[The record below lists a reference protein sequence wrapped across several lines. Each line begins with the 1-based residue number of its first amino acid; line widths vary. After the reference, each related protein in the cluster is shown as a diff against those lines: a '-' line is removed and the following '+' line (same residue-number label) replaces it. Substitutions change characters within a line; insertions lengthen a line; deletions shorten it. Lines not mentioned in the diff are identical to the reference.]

1 MLHFCELEISVMN
14 WRHRTERKF
23 ESFSDLIFTHSKKT
37 ILAILLLV
45 AAFGTQL
52 PNLTMDT
59 STEGFLHKTDSMRVA
74 YDEFRDQFGRDEKL
88 LIAIKTENVF
98 DLNFLK
104 KLEKLH
110 KKLEAELPYITDV
123 NSLINAR
130 NTYGD
135 EESLIVE
142 DLFEVLPDSQQQI
155 EPQKQRAL
163 NNPLLENLLFS
174 EDQTF
179 TTIVIDTQT
188 YSSFDADGKLIVEQE
203 EDEFADEPI
212 NIAPAAKL
220 YLSDAENTVIVQKTQ
235 TIVKEFEADN
245 FEIYLTG
252 SAVIAGTLKQS
263 MMADTK
269 SFITKMIVMIVIVL
283 ALLFKRVSGVLLPL
297 ISVAF
302 TIAVTLSMMAITN
315 TPFTIV
321 TQIMPSFLLAVI
333 TGGAIHLLAIF
344 YKDLSKTQDRKA
356 SLRYAMG
363 HSGLAIVMT
372 SLTTAAGLWSFSFSD
387 LSPVADL
394 GIFASSG
401 VLIGLLFNLVLL
413 PALIASMKIRPHTA
427 KEDAQEHTQMDKML
441 LSISRISTGYPKAII
456 AISGLMIVVAIAFA
470 SQLRFSHYPLV
481 WFPEDHASRVATEV
495 VDDKLKGSITLE
507 IVIDTGKEN
516 GLYDPAMLNKIQT
529 ATDYLNTIQTD
540 TYFVGKTLSLVDVLK
555 ETNRALNEN
564 QAAFYSI
571 PQDKDLIAQELFL
584 FENSGSDDLEDF
596 VDASFSKA
604 RITVKAPYIDA
615 LEYNG
620 FITQVQQQLDQE
632 FKGVATVQLTG
643 ITTLLSVIM
652 EKSIH
657 SSAVSYVI
665 AFGLISIMM
674 VVLVGNVKIGLIS
687 MIPNMLPIL
696 FLSTIMVIFDMPLD
710 MFTMLIGAIAL
721 GLAVDDTVHFMHNFR
736 RYELEY
742 NDVDKAVR
750 LTLMGTGRAITVT
763 SIVLS
768 VGFLVLLFASMSS
781 MFNFGILT
789 ASAIFI
795 ALLADFFL
803 VPAIMKLMIHNKGDL

>member
-1 MLHFCELEISVMN
+1 MN

-23 ESFSDLIFTHSKKT
+23 ERFSDLLFTHSKKT
-37 ILAILLLV
+37 IFAVLLLV
-45 AAFGTQL
+45 TGFGSQL
-52 PNLTMDT
+52 STLTMDT

-88 LIAIKTENVF
+88 LVAIKTENVF
-98 DLNFLK
+98 DLDFLK

-135 EESLIVE
+135 EKSLIVE
-142 DLFEVLPDSQQQI
+142 DLFEVLPSSQQQI

-163 NNPLLENLLFS
+163 NNPLLQNLLFS
-174 EDQTF
+174 EDQKF
-179 TTIVIDTQT
+179 AALVIDTQT
-188 YSSFDADGKLIVEQE
+188 YSSFDADGKLLVEQE
-203 EDEFADEPI
+203 EDEFADELVI
-212 NIAPAAKL
+212 SAPTDQI
-220 YLSDAENTVIVQKTQ
+220 YLSDAENTLIVNKAQQ
-235 TIVKEFEADN
+235 IIKEFAADD

-263 MMADTK
+263 MMEDTK

-283 ALLFKRVSGVLLPL
+283 GLLFKRVSGVLLPL
-297 ISVAF
+297 VSVAF
-302 TIAVTLSMMAITN
+302 TITVTLSLMAITGV
-315 TPFTIV
+315 PFTIV

-344 YKDLSKTQDRKA
+344 YKDLSKTQDRKT

-372 SLTTAAGLWSFSFSD
+372 SLTTAAGLWSFSFSE

-394 GIFASSG
+394 GVFASSG

-413 PALIASMKIRPHTA
+413 PALIASMKIKPHTA

-456 AISGLMIVVAIAFA
+456 AVSTLMIVVAIAFA
-470 SQLRFSHYPLV
+470 SQLRFSHYPLI

-495 VDDKLKGSITLE
+495 VDDKLKGSITME
-507 IVIDTGKEN
+507 IVIDTGREN
-516 GLYDPAMLNKIQT
+516 GLYEPAVLNKIEQ
-529 ATDYLNTIQTD
+529 ATDYLNSVQTQD
-540 TYFVGKTLSLVDVLK
+540 FYVGKTLSLVDVLK

-564 QAAFYSI
+564 KSEYYVV
-571 PQDKDLIAQELFL
+571 PQDKNLVAQELFL

-604 RITVKAPYIDA
+604 RITVKLPYVES
-615 LEYNG
+615 LGYNK
-620 FITQVQQQLDQE
+620 FLTEWQTYFNQQFD
-632 FKGVATVQLTG
+632 GVADVRFTG
-643 ITTLLSVIM
+643 ISVLLSTIM
-652 EKSIH
+652 EKAIH

-674 VVLVGNVKIGLIS
+674 IALIGNVKIGLIS

-750 LTLMGTGRAITVT
+750 LTLMGTGRAIVVT

-781 MFNFGILT
+781 MFNFGVLT

-803 VPAIMKLMIHNKGDL
+803 VPAIMKLLIHNKGDL

>member
-1 MLHFCELEISVMN
+1 MN
-14 WRHRTERKF
+14 WRHRAERKF
-23 ESFSDLIFTHSKKT
+23 EHFSDVIFDHSKKT
-37 ILAILLLV
+37 ISVILLV
-45 AAFGTQL
+45 VFAFATQL
-52 PNLTMDT
+52 PSLTMDT
-59 STEGFLHKTDSMRVA
+59 STEGFLHKTDPMRVA

-88 LIAIKTENVF
+88 LVAIKTTDVF

-130 NTYGD
+130 NTYGNQ
-135 EESLIVE
+135 ESLIVE
-142 DLFEVLPDSQQQI
+142 DLFEELPINQADI
-155 EPQKQRAL
+155 DPQKQRAL
-163 NNPLLENLLFS
+163 NNPLFENLLYS
-174 EDQTF
+174 KDQTF

-188 YSSFDADGKLIVEQE
+188 YSSFDEQGNKIVVEE
-203 EDEFADEPI
+203 EDEFADDDPRETP
-212 NIAPAAKL
+212 KL
-220 YLSDAENTVIVQKTQ
+220 YLSDQENTEIVKKTQ
-235 TIVKEFEADN
+235 AIIKDFIADD
-245 FEIYLTG
+245 FQIYLTG

-263 MMADTK
+263 MQADTK
-269 SFITKMIVMIVIVL
+269 SFVQKMVIAIIVVL
-283 ALLFKRVSGVLLPL
+283 ALLFKRVSGVFLPL
-297 ISVAF
+297 LAVTF
-302 TIAVTLSMMAITN
+302 TILVTLSMMAMTG
-315 TPFTIV
+315 TPFTII

-344 YKDLSKTQDRKA
+344 YKDLSKTQDRKT

-372 SLTTAAGLWSFSFSD
+372 SLTTAAGLWSFSFSE

-394 GIFASSG
+394 GVFASSG
-401 VLIGLLFNLVLL
+401 VMIGLLFNLALL
-413 PALIASMKIRPHTA
+413 PALIAIMKIKPHTT
-427 KEDAQEHTQMDKML
+427 KEDAQEHTLMDTVL
-441 LSISRISTGYPKAII
+441 LNISRISTGYPKAII
-456 AISGLMIVVAIAFA
+456 AVSSLMIVVAIFFA
-470 SQLRFSHYPLV
+470 SQLRFSHFPLE
-481 WFPEDHASRVATEV
+481 WFPETHESRVATEV

-507 IVIDTGKEN
+507 IIIDTGKEN
-516 GLYDPAMLNKIQT
+516 GLYDPTVLNKIEK
-529 ATDYLNTIQTD
+529 ASLYLDSIQTD

-555 ETNRALNEN
+555 ETNKALNEN
-564 QAAFYSI
+564 RAEFYTI

-584 FENSGSDDLEDF
+584 FENSGSDDLQDF
-596 VDASFSKA
+596 VDSSFSKA
-604 RITVKAPYIDA
+604 RITVKVPYIDA
-615 LEYNG
+615 LEYNQ
-620 FITQVQQQLDQE
+620 FITQIQAELDRE
-632 FKGVATVQLTG
+632 FNGVATVRLTG

-652 EKSIH
+652 ESSIN

-665 AFGLISIMM
+665 AFGLISVMM
-674 VVLVGNVKIGLIS
+674 ILLIGNIKIGLIS

-696 FLSTIMVIFDMPLD
+696 FLSTVMVIFDMPLD

-750 LTLMGTGRAITVT
+750 LTLMGTGRAIVVT
-763 SIVLS
+763 SLVLS

-781 MFNFGILT
+781 MFNFGVLT
-789 ASAIFI
+789 ATAIFI
-795 ALLADFFL
+795 ALMADFFL

>member
-1 MLHFCELEISVMN
+1 MN
-14 WRHRTERKF
+14 WRHRSERKF
-23 ESFSDLIFTHSKKT
+23 ESFSDIIFENSKKT
-37 ILAILLLV
+37 IASILLLV
-45 AAFGTQL
+45 ALFGSQL

-59 STEGFLHKTDSMRVA
+59 STEGFLHKTDSMRVT

-110 KKLEAELPYITDV
+110 KRLENELPYIADV

-135 EESLIVE
+135 QESLIVE
-142 DLFEVLPDSQQQI
+142 DLFEVLPDTQAQV

-163 NNPLLENLLFS
+163 NNPLLQNLLFS

-179 TTIVIDTQT
+179 TAIVIDTQT
-188 YSSFDADGKLIVEQE
+188 YSSFDANGELIVVSE
-203 EDEFADEPI
+203 EDEFADE
-212 NIAPAAKL
+212 IAIETTKKI
-220 YLSDAENTVIVQKTQ
+220 YLSDAENTVIVKKTQ
-235 TIVKEFEADN
+235 EIIKDFEAQD

-269 SFITKMIVMIVIVL
+269 SFVTKMVVMIIIVL
-283 ALLFKRVSGVLLPL
+283 ALLFRRVSGVLLPL
-297 ISVAF
+297 MAVIF
-302 TIAVTLSMMAITN
+302 TITITLSLMALTN

-321 TQIMPSFLLAVI
+321 TQIMPSFLLAVV

-344 YKDLSKTQDRKA
+344 YKDFAKTHDTKA

-372 SLTTAAGLWSFSFSD
+372 SLTTAAGLWSFSFSE

-394 GIFASSG
+394 GVFASSG
-401 VLIGLLFNLVLL
+401 VLISLLFNLVLL
-413 PALIASMKIRPHTA
+413 PAFIGTIKIKVKST
-427 KEDAQEHTQMDKML
+427 KEDAQEHTTMDTML
-441 LSISRISTGYPKAII
+441 LGISRISTGYPKAIV
-456 AISGLMIVVAIAFA
+456 AISAVMIIVAIFFA
-470 SQLRFSHYPLV
+470 SQLRFSHYPLE
-481 WFPEDHASRVATEV
+481 WFPKDHASRIATEV
-495 VDDKLKGSITLE
+495 VDENLKGSVTLE
-507 IVIDTGKEN
+507 IIIDTEKEN
-516 GLYDPAMLNKIQT
+516 GLYDPVMLNKIQT
-529 ATDYLNTIQTD
+529 TTDYLNSIQTP

-564 QAAFYSI
+564 RADFYTI

-604 RITVKAPYIDA
+604 RITVKVPYIDA

-620 FITQVQQQLDQE
+620 FISQVKAHLDQE
-632 FKGVATVQLTG
+632 FNGHAVVTLTG

-657 SSAVSYVI
+657 SSAVSYLI
-665 AFGLISIMM
+665 AFGLISVMM
-674 VVLVGNVKIGLIS
+674 VLLIGNVKIGLIS

-696 FLSTIMVIFDMPLD
+696 FLSTIMVVFDMPLD

-736 RYELEY
+736 RYELEF

-750 LTLMGTGRAITVT
+750 LTFMGTGRAIVVT
-763 SIVLS
+763 SVVLS

-781 MFNFGILT
+781 MFNFGVLT

-795 ALLADFFL
+795 ALMADFFL
-803 VPAIMKLMIHNKGDL
+803 VPAIMKLLIHNKGDL

>member
-1 MLHFCELEISVMN
+1 MN

-23 ESFSDLIFTHSKKT
+23 ESFSDLIFTNSKKT
-37 ILAILLLV
+37 IFAILLLV
-45 AAFGTQL
+45 AAFGSQL

-88 LIAIKTENVF
+88 LVAIKTSNVF

-104 KLEKLH
+104 KLERLH
-110 KKLEAELPYITDV
+110 VRLENELTPYITDV

-135 EESLIVE
+135 QESLIVE
-142 DLFEVLPDSQQQI
+142 GLFEALPDTQEQI

-188 YSSFDADGKLIVEQE
+188 YSLLDADGNLIVEQE

-212 NIAPAAKL
+212 NIVQAEKL
-220 YLSDAENTVIVQKTQ
+220 YFSDAENTILVNKAQQIIKD
-235 TIVKEFEADN
+235 FEAED
-245 FEIYLTG
+245 FKIYLTG

-263 MMADTK
+263 MMEDTK
-269 SFITKMIVMIVIVL
+269 TFIKISTIMIMIVLVI
-283 ALLFKRVSGVLLPL
+283 LFKRLSGVILPL
-297 ISVAF
+297 VAVFF
-302 TIAVTLSMMAITN
+302 TITATLSLMAITG

-321 TQIMPSFLLAVI
+321 TQIMPSFLLTVI
-333 TGGAIHLLAIF
+333 TGGAIHLLVIF
-344 YKDLSKTQDRKA
+344 YQELSKSQDTKA

-372 SLTTAAGLWSFSFSD
+372 SLTTAVGLWSFSFSE

-394 GIFASSG
+394 GVFASSG
-401 VLIGLLFNLVLL
+401 ILIGLLFNLVLL
-413 PALIASMKIRPHTA
+413 PALIASMKIKPHTV
-427 KEDAQEHTQMDKML
+427 KEDSQAHTKMDTML
-441 LSISRISTGYPKAII
+441 LSISRISTGYPKAIVM
-456 AISGLMIVVAIAFA
+456 ISTVIVIVAIFFA
-470 SQLRFSHYPLV
+470 SQLRFSHYPLE
-481 WFPEDHASRVATEV
+481 WFPEDHPSRVATEI

-516 GLYDPAMLNKIQT
+516 GLYEPVMLNKIQI
-529 ATDYLNTIQTD
+529 ATDYLNSIQTE
-540 TYFVGKTLSLVDVLK
+540 TYLVGKTLSLVDVLK

-564 QAAFYSI
+564 KAEFYSI
-571 PQDKDLIAQELFL
+571 PQNKDLIAQELFL

-596 VDASFSKA
+596 VDSSFSKA
-604 RITVKAPYIDA
+604 RITVKVPYIDA
-615 LEYNG
+615 LEYNE
-620 FITQVQQQLDQE
+620 FILQVQERLDQE
-632 FKGVATVQLTG
+632 FKGHAVVTLTG

-657 SSAVSYVI
+657 SSAISYLI
-665 AFGLISIMM
+665 AFGLVTVMM
-674 VVLVGNVKIGLIS
+674 VILIGNVKIGLIS

-736 RYELEY
+736 RYELEF

-750 LTLMGTGRAITVT
+750 LTLMGTGRAITAT

-781 MFNFGILT
+781 MFNFGVLT

-803 VPAIMKLMIHNKGDL
+803 VPAIMKLLVHNKGDL

>member
-1 MLHFCELEISVMN
+1 MN

-23 ESFSDLIFTHSKKT
+23 ENFSDTIFEHSKKT
-37 ILAILLLV
+37 ITAILLLV
-45 AAFGTQL
+45 VVFVSQL
-52 PNLTMDT
+52 PTLTMDT
-59 STEGFLHKTDSMRVA
+59 STEGFLHKTDPMRLA
-74 YDEFRDQFGRDEKL
+74 YDDFRDQFGRDEKL
-88 LIAIKTENVF
+88 LIAIKTDHVF
-98 DLNFLK
+98 DLDFLQ

-110 KKLEAELPYITDV
+110 KKLESELPYITDV

-130 NTYGD
+130 NTHGNED
-135 EESLIVE
+135 SLIVE
-142 DLFEVLPDSQQQI
+142 DLFEQLPKAQAEVDL
-155 EPQKQRAL
+155 QKQLAL
-163 NNPLLENLLFS
+163 KNPLFKDLLYS

-179 TTIVIDTQT
+179 TTIIIDTQT
-188 YSSFDADGKLIVEQE
+188 YSSFDADGNLIVEDE
-203 EDEFADEPI
+203 ADEFAEEDASA
-212 NIAPAAKL
+212 APLEKL
-220 YLSDAENTVIVQKTQ
+220 YLSDAENTIIVGKTQ
-235 TIVKEFEADN
+235 EIVKQFEADD

-252 SAVIAGTLKQS
+252 SAVIAGTIKQS
-263 MMADTK
+263 MQEDTK
-269 SFITKMIVMIVIVL
+269 SFVQKMVLMIIIVL
-283 ALLFKRVSGVLLPL
+283 ALLFKRASGVFLPL
-297 ISVAF
+297 IAVTF
-302 TIAVTLSMMAITN
+302 TILITLSLMAMTG

-344 YKDLSKTQDRKA
+344 YKDLDKTQNSKT

-372 SLTTAAGLWSFSFSD
+372 SLTTAAGLWSFSFSE

-394 GIFASSG
+394 GVFASSG

-413 PALIASMKIRPHTA
+413 PAIIGVINVKPKIIKGGADKHTA
-427 KEDAQEHTQMDKML
+427 MDTL
-441 LSISRISTGYPKAII
+441 LLNISRISTGYPKAIVVI
-456 AISGLMIVVAIAFA
+456 SSVMILSAIFFA
-470 SQLRFSHYPLV
+470 SQLKFSHYPLE
-481 WFPEDHASRVATEV
+481 WLPEDYPSRIATEV

-507 IVIDTGKEN
+507 VIVDTGKEN
-516 GLYDPAMLNKIQT
+516 GLYEPETLNKIQE
-529 ATDYLNTIQTD
+529 ATEYLNSIQTD

-564 QAAFYSI
+564 RADFYSI
-571 PQDKDLIAQELFL
+571 PQNRDLIAQELFL

-596 VDASFSKA
+596 VDSSFSKA
-604 RITVKAPYIDA
+604 RITVKTPYIDA
-615 LEYNG
+615 LEYNQ
-620 FITQVQQQLDQE
+620 FIIQVQSELDKKFE
-632 FKGVATVQLTG
+632 GVAAVSLTG
-643 ITTLLSVIM
+643 IITLLSTIM
-652 EKSIH
+652 EKSIY
-657 SSAVSYVI
+657 SSAISYVI

-674 VVLVGNVKIGLIS
+674 IVLIGNVKIGLIS

-750 LTLMGTGRAITVT
+750 LTLMGTGRAIVVT

-781 MFNFGILT
+781 MFNFGVLT

-795 ALLADFFL
+795 ALMADFFL
-803 VPAIMKLMIHNKGDL
+803 VPAIMKLLIHNKGDL

>member
-1 MLHFCELEISVMN
+1 MN

-23 ESFSDLIFTHSKKT
+23 ERFSDLLFTHSKKT
-37 ILAILLLV
+37 IFAVLLLV
-45 AAFGTQL
+45 TGFGSQL
-52 PNLTMDT
+52 STLTMDT

-88 LIAIKTENVF
+88 LVAIKTENVF
-98 DLNFLK
+98 DLDFLK

-142 DLFEVLPDSQQQI
+142 DLFEVLPSSQQQI

-163 NNPLLENLLFS
+163 NNPLLQNLLFS
-174 EDQTF
+174 EDQKF
-179 TTIVIDTQT
+179 AALVIDTQT
-188 YSSFDADGKLIVEQE
+188 YSSFDADGKLLVEQE
-203 EDEFADEPI
+203 EDEFADELVI
-212 NIAPAAKL
+212 SAPTDQI
-220 YLSDAENTVIVQKTQ
+220 YLSDAENTVIVNKAQQ
-235 TIVKEFEADN
+235 IIKEFAADD

-263 MMADTK
+263 MMEDTK

-283 ALLFKRVSGVLLPL
+283 GLLFKRVSGVLLPL
-297 ISVAF
+297 VSVAF
-302 TIAVTLSMMAITN
+302 TITVTLSLMAITGV
-315 TPFTIV
+315 PFTIV

-344 YKDLSKTQDRKA
+344 YKDLSKTQDRKT

-372 SLTTAAGLWSFSFSD
+372 SLTTAAGLWSFSFSE

-394 GIFASSG
+394 GVFASSG

-413 PALIASMKIRPHTA
+413 PALIASMKIKPHTA

-456 AISGLMIVVAIAFA
+456 AVSTLMIVVAIAFA
-470 SQLRFSHYPLV
+470 SQLRFSHYPLI
-481 WFPEDHASRVATEV
+481 WFPEEHASRVATEV
-495 VDDKLKGSITLE
+495 VDDKLKGSITME
-507 IVIDTGKEN
+507 IVIDTGREN
-516 GLYDPAMLNKIQT
+516 GLYEPAVLNKIEQ
-529 ATDYLNTIQTD
+529 ATDYLNSVQTQD
-540 TYFVGKTLSLVDVLK
+540 FYVGKTLSLVDVLK

-564 QAAFYSI
+564 KSEYYVV
-571 PQDKDLIAQELFL
+571 PQDKNLVAQELFL

-604 RITVKAPYIDA
+604 RITVKLPYVES
-615 LEYNG
+615 LGYNK
-620 FITQVQQQLDQE
+620 FLTEWQTYFNQQFD
-632 FKGVATVQLTG
+632 GVADVRFTG
-643 ITTLLSVIM
+643 ISVLLSTIM
-652 EKSIH
+652 EKAIH

-674 VVLVGNVKIGLIS
+674 IALIGNVKIGLIS

-750 LTLMGTGRAITVT
+750 LTLMGTGRAIVVT

-781 MFNFGILT
+781 MFNFGVLT

-803 VPAIMKLMIHNKGDL
+803 VPAIMKLLIHNKGDL